1 MTTAM
6 TRAARAGTVVLAAA
20 AIVLATACTRV
31 VDDARVVAAPDMGK
45 AGATASDCT
54 SVDAP
59 MTSIAEHSDEEPV
72 MKIPQP
78 EGWERVT
85 MMDSELIRFTMRNEA
100 LAKDGF
106 APTAVVT
113 LESHRGI
120 AEPREV
126 FDAQQQALETGL
138 GATQVSVTETTL
150 CELPAESMDYMT
162 PQLGLLPPHPAKVLT
177 AVMNNDDMTHSMTMT
192 VQSADPD
199 NPVYKRDAETIM
211 TGFQMLPPSGK

>member
-1 MTTAM
+1 MSNAV
-6 TRAARAGTVVLAAA
+6 RAAAVVLGAA

-31 VDDARVVAAPDMGK
+31 IDDARVVAAPDMGK

-59 MTSIAEHSDEEPV
+59 MTSIPDQSDEEPV

-78 EGWERVT
+78 DGWQRVT
-85 MMDSELIRFTMRNEA
+85 MMDSELIRFTMRNID

-113 LESHRGI
+113 LESHRHM

-126 FDAQQQALETGL
+126 FDAQRDALETAV
-138 GATQVSVTETTL
+138 GATDVKITESTL
-150 CELPAESMDYMT
+150 CELPAEIIDYTT
-162 PQLGLLPPHPAKVLT
+162 PPLGMLPPHPARVLT
-177 AVMNNDDMTHSMTMT
+177 AVLHTEDSTYAMTMT

-199 NPVYKRDAETIM
+199 NPTYMRDAETIM
-211 TGFQMLPPSGK
+211 TGFQMLPPSDG